1 MGDEKKNYKEYSDEL
16 LVDMARHGDEKAEDF
31 LLKKYK
37 DFVRSKARAYFLV
50 GGDSDDLIQEGM
62 IGLYNA
68 ISHYDESKAS
78 SFMTYAAICINNKLL
93 SAVSADNRKKN
104 EPLNGYVSL
113 YSVITDDAG
122 EEASLSDV
130 LPDTD
135 NVNPENII
143 LNEEQEKLARKRLLG
158 KLSRLEKE
166 ILSYYLEGMSY
177 SEIAAIIGKTEKS
190 VDNAIQRIRSKML
203 HCKMKCDKSY

>member
-16 LVDMARHGDEKAEDF
+16 LVRMARDGDEKAEDF

-190 VDNAIQRIRSKML
+190 VDNAIQRIRSKM
-203 HCKMKCDKSY
+203 K

>member
-16 LVDMARHGDEKAEDF
+16 LVDMARHGDEKAGDF

-190 VDNAIQRIRSKML
+190 VDNAIQRIRSKM
-203 HCKMKCDKSY
+203 K

>member
-1 MGDEKKNYKEYSDEL
+1 MGDEKKNYKEYADEL

-190 VDNAIQRIRSKML
+190 VDNAIQRIRSKM
-203 HCKMKCDKSY
+203 K

>member
-1 MGDEKKNYKEYSDEL
+1 MEKKNYKEYSDEL
-16 LVDMARHGDEKAEDF
+16 LVKMAREGDERAEEF

-68 ISHYDESKAS
+68 IGHYDESKAS
-78 SFMTYAAICINNKLL
+78 SFMTYAAICINNKLI
-93 SAVSADNRKKN
+93 SAVSADGRKKN
-104 EPLNGYVSL
+104 APLNGYVSI
-113 YSVITDDAG
+113 YSMITDETG

-130 LPDTD
+130 LPDTE
-135 NVNPENII
+135 NINPEAII
-143 LNEEQEKLARKRLLG
+143 LNEEQEKLTVNRMLG

-177 SEIAAIIGKTEKS
+177 SEIAQLIDRPEKS
-190 VDNAIQRIRSKML
+190 VDNAIQRIKGKMNRFNGRTP
-203 HCKMKCDKSY
+203 KKE

>member
-190 VDNAIQRIRSKML
+190 VDNAIQRIRSKM
-203 HCKMKCDKSY
+203 K

>member
-1 MGDEKKNYKEYSDEL
+1 MSGEKKNYKEYSDEL
-16 LVDMARHGDEKAEDF
+16 LVEMARTGDERAEDF

-113 YSVITDDAG
+113 YSVITDDTG

-143 LNEEQEKLARKRLLG
+143 LNEEQEKLAKKRLLG
-158 KLSRLEKE
+158 KLSKLEKE

-177 SEIAAIIGKTEKS
+177 SEIAGIIGRPEKS
-190 VDNAIQRIRSKML
+190 VDNAIQRIRSKM
-203 HCKMKCDKSY
+203 K

>member
-143 LNEEQEKLARKRLLG
+143 LNEEQEKLL
-158 KLSRLEKE
+158 
-166 ILSYYLEGMSY
+166 
-177 SEIAAIIGKTEKS
+177 
-190 VDNAIQRIRSKML
+190 
-203 HCKMKCDKSY
+203 KSYADGKITLKEYQELLLKLTKEYKAA

>member
-68 ISHYDESKAS
+68 IGHYNESKAS

-190 VDNAIQRIRSKML
+190 VDNAIQRIRSKM
-203 HCKMKCDKSY
+203 K

>member
-1 MGDEKKNYKEYSDEL
+1 MGVEKKNYKEYSDEL
-16 LVDMARHGDEKAEDF
+16 LVEMARAGDERAEEF

-158 KLSRLEKE
+158 KLSKLEKE

-177 SEIAAIIGKTEKS
+177 SEIAGIIGRPEKS
-190 VDNAIQRIRSKML
+190 VDNAIQRIRSKM
-203 HCKMKCDKSY
+203 K